1 MPSSPFP
8 VPCKYWTKCGV
19 YANHKIQAQPAKPT
33 PRTTPETR
41 STPAPLLVGASL
53 ATVVATEPVAVQIL
67 APQAYPLGQQSPPA
81 VSAQLNQPPG
91 HLPVVREDPD
101 DAVVTGMTIVF
112 PSEVKVVEDVV
123 GQEVVSQSR
132 FVWQQPPL

>member
-1 MPSSPFP
+1 M
-8 VPCKYWTKCGV
+8 
-19 YANHKIQAQPAKPT
+19 
-33 PRTTPETR
+33 
-41 STPAPLLVGASL
+41 
-53 ATVVATEPVAVQIL
+53 
-67 APQAYPLGQQSPPA
+67 
-81 VSAQLNQPPG
+81 
-91 HLPVVREDPD
+91 REDPD